1 MSKTTDAQDR
11 IEKHFD
17 KLSDEMYKM
26 SDEMYKMFD
35 EEFEKAGN
43 GKAVFVRYKDRLF
56 IETFLDKLIWF
67 VAGIAIGIVICRC
80 F

>member
-1 MSKTTDAQDR
+1 MTKTTDMQDR

-17 KLSDEMYKM
+17 EL

-35 EEFEKAGN
+35 EEFEKARN
-43 GKAVFVRYKDRLF
+43 GKAVFVRYKDRPF

-67 VAGIAIGIVICRC
+67 IAGIAIGIVICRC
-80 F
+80 Y